1 MEVSGL
7 EGGKE
12 GRGLKRRGL
21 VMLHQI
27 FPELGTLVS
36 GIPMSNIKSPKLF
49 TPASS
54 SSEL

>member
-1 MEVSGL
+1 M

-12 GRGLKRRGL
+12 WRGGGGNNFKRRGL

>member
-36 GIPMSNIKSPKLF
+36 GIPMSNIKRPKLF